1 MFHKGFDPVI
11 VLTRLEGW
19 SMAVPGSRH
28 EQAGRRR
35 VSTGL
40 TAAALTLALITF
52 AAAGPGGSIAAADEG
67 RVHQH
72 AVGFG
77 YHTVFMRTE
86 STDSYAIS
94 GPSLV
99 YDYFIGRRWGF
110 ALRTAI
116 FFPVLGSMSGPSGDF
131 SGSLLDSYDQ
141 RHIGYDAL
149 AMAARR
155 LSLGPQLT
163 LVAGFGLHL
172 QGFALNGAAY
182 SPVEDDSLGVGG
194 LGKLDYALNE
204 WLSASGQLALGLDFF
219 DLVDH
224 QNPSQVVVPVSIS
237 FAFAARY

>member
-1 MFHKGFDPVI
+1 
-11 VLTRLEGW
+11 VL
-19 SMAVPGSRH
+19 AF
-28 EQAGRRR
+28 
-35 VSTGL
+35 
-40 TAAALTLALITF
+40 ALITVSSV
-52 AAAGPGGSIAAADEG
+52 GVPGWGGAIARADEG

-72 AVGFG
+72 GLGFG
-77 YHTVFMRTE
+77 FHTVFMRTE
-86 STDSYAIS
+86 SSDRYTLN

-110 ALRTAI
+110 ALRAAI

-131 SGSLLDSYDQ
+131 SGSLIDAYDQ

-149 AMAARR
+149 AMWARR
-155 LSLGPQLT
+155 LPLT
-163 LVAGFGLHL
+163 SNLVLVAGGGLHL

-182 SPVEDDSLGVGG
+182 SPVEDDSIGIGG

-219 DLVDH
+219 DLVSHD
-224 QNPSQVVVPVSIS
+224 NPSQVIVPVSIS